1 MSNQFPPTGNGQGDA
16 QGQNPGQN
24 QNQNQ
29 NQGQNPNQQGYGQE
43 SYGQGQSNSGYGAST
58 GGYQGYQQ
66 QSGYQGYGQQS
77 QGQDQSGQASQQS
90 YNSYNSYGQQPSSSN
105 DSSYNSYG
113 QSGQQGQSDQQSSYG
128 SYGADSSQQQGGYGQ
143 SGQQSSYGS
152 YGSDSSSQ
160 QQHGYGQQS
169 QSAYGSYGSDAS
181 QQQGGYGQNQQGQQ
195 VYGGYGQPG
204 QDQSQQAYAA
214 GGYGQQPPQGG
225 QPKKNGFPLWAWI
238 VTGVVVV
245 ALIGG
250 GIWGGIALFGGSK
263 GYDIESDKTVSDVDI
278 SYTGSW
284 SDYGSGMYVN
294 DDYSCY
300 YMTEFSS
307 DATGIDRND
316 VEGSMEQSVQDEM
329 AASGNSDIS
338 YSKLNNV
345 TMADTNGEDVE
356 FVLYEIKPNSGEGIG
371 YIAAHPFSDSGDII
385 LMATVCDSSDG
396 IDEAGFKDMMA
407 DTDITLTPQEN

>member
-16 QGQNPGQN
+16 QGQNPG

-77 QGQDQSGQASQQS
+77 QGQDQSGQSSQQG
-90 YNSYNSYGQQPSSSN
+90 YNSYNSYGQQPSFSN

-160 QQHGYGQQS
+160 QQDGYGQQS

-204 QDQSQQAYAA
+204 QDQSQAAYAA

-225 QPKKNGFPLWAWI
+225 QPKKKGFPLWAWI

-263 GYDIESDKTVSDVDI
+263 GYDIESDKTVSNVDI